1 MHPPPTLAGKSP
13 TRCWIGAH
21 LTTSTERAPTTRQR
35 VIFLALML
43 LSQAVMAL
51 SFNTAG
57 IVAPVAT
64 RELGLRPE
72 AVGPYVTLCA
82 LFGGVGGIFLAGSV
96 RRYGGVRSLQFGL
109 GLTLAGILL
118 AATGNLWLVFLSTI
132 PLGMGGS
139 MLPIAT
145 IHLIARMAPP
155 GRAGLVFAI
164 NQCGA
169 PLGIGA
175 GGVLIPLL
183 LRQMDWRGVLMLLGL
198 VVAVMAAAIQSVRA
212 VADADRST
220 MAHAQRPNLLEPL
233 RLVLR
238 HAGLRSLLPMSI
250 IYMMT
255 MSAGMGYLVSY
266 ANLELGKTLLLAGT
280 ALACAHAA
288 SVASRLTM
296 GWMLDRIGRPFQ
308 VLGGFGVA
316 GGLAGLLLGA
326 LGLLAADPSDALL
339 ITVAALFGAFG
350 FGWTA
355 VWFASIARLAPEG
368 QRAAAA
374 SGMNLFQMM
383 GALTGPLVF
392 SILARATGQMATG
405 FFVLSLMSLAAGGWL
420 LWQKRR

>member
-1 MHPPPTLAGKSP
+1 M
-13 TRCWIGAH
+13 
-21 LTTSTERAPTTRQR
+21 
-35 VIFLALML
+35 FLC
-43 LSQAVMAL
+43 QAVMAL

-72 AVGPYVTLCA
+72 ALGPYVTLSA
-82 LFGGVGGIFLAGSV
+82 LFGGVGGVFLAGWV

-109 GLTLAGILL
+109 AFTLAGILL
-118 AATGNLWLVFLSTI
+118 AATGNVWLIALSTV

-169 PLGIGA
+169 PTGIGA
-175 GGVLIPLL
+175 GGILIPLL
-183 LRQMDWRGVLMLLGL
+183 LRQMGWQAVLMLLGL

-212 VADADRST
+212 VADADRSAGAV
-220 MAHAQRPNLLEPL
+220 AHRPNLLEPL
-233 RLVLR
+233 RLVWR
-238 HAGLRSLLPMSI
+238 HAALRSLLPMSV

-266 ANLELGKTLLLAGT
+266 ANLELGKTLLVAGT
-280 ALACAHAA
+280 SLAVAH
-288 SVASRLTM
+288 VASITARLAM
-296 GWMLDRIGRPFQ
+296 GWLLDRVGRPFQ
-308 VLGGFGVA
+308 ALGGFGIGTGVT
-316 GGLAGLLLGA
+316 GLLLGA
-326 LGLLAADPSDALL
+326 LGLLAADPSDGVLL
-339 ITVAALFGAFG
+339 VVTALFGAFG

-374 SGMNLFQMM
+374 SGMNLFQML
-383 GALTGPLVF
+383 GALAGPLVF
-392 SILARATGQMATG
+392 SVLARATGQMAAG
-405 FFVLSLMSLAAGGWL
+405 FFALSLLSLASGVWL
-420 LWQKRR
+420 LAGRRR